1 MSLKEGGSLKTKLGS
16 QITSRM
22 LTYLFSGFCTLKR
35 LQKETSDWTHQFWF
49 CVLEGRWWWSAWFL
63 FLTSNLE
70 FNLLFFQCLTMQVWL
85 AWNSQVD
92 QFGLRLRNS
101 PVSASRLL
109 SLKACATTLTSE
121 FSLGYDNFIIH
132 KRQNSEVHVWV
143 WCQYNYHFRR
153 LKSSPARSLLH
164 FFVTDSNSDHPFT
177 FPVLFLVQQHRP
189 LFFWQLSLVSCIPK
203 YSIPWF
209 EGVLQY

>member
-1 MSLKEGGSLKTKLGS
+1 M
-16 QITSRM
+16 
-22 LTYLFSGFCTLKR
+22 
-35 LQKETSDWTHQFWF
+35 WTAIYA
-49 CVLEGRWWWSAWFL
+49 LSIY
-63 FLTSNLE
+63 SIY
-70 FNLLFFQCLTMQVWL
+70 
-85 AWNSQVD
+85 NSQNVKNKCHKLVNKMWCINTMECFSISFFWVGEPVR
-92 QFGLRLRNS
+92 QVLAVAWTGTCGS
-101 PVSASRLL
+101 PPVSASRLL